1 MFPAL
6 SRPARRWALLIA
18 VLAAVSVVTQF
29 LHLNALR
36 AEPPAATAWDMA
48 RYFTIL
54 TNLLVAVTFTVIS
67 RPIRDGV
74 PAAWLAALTLA
85 MVIVGAVYH
94 LLLSHLVDFTGIG
107 WWADHGLHTVGPLA
121 ILAWWLIHAPKRRL
135 DYADLPI
142 FVLWPA
148 IYAAYALG
156 RGAQDGVYPYPFVDL
171 ATLGREAVAVNLAG
185 LTVVFLLGG
194 VGMISIGRYADR

>member
-6 SRPARRWALLIA
+6 SRPARRWALMIA
-18 VLAAVSVVTQF
+18 LLAAVSVVAQF
-29 LHLNALR
+29 LHLNAER
-36 AEPPAATAWDMA
+36 AEPMAATAWDMA
-48 RYFTIL
+48 LYFTIL
-54 TNLLVAVTFTVIS
+54 TNLMVAVTFAVIS

-85 MVIVGAVYH
+85 MVMVGGVYH
-94 LLLSHLVDFTGIG
+94 VLLSHLVEFTGLG
-107 WWADHGLHTVGPLA
+107 WWADHGLHTVGPIA
-121 ILAWWLIHAPKRRL
+121 ILLWWLVYAPKRRL
-135 DYADLPI
+135 DYADLPMFI
-142 FVLWPA
+142 LWPV

-171 ATLGREAVAVNLAG
+171 TALSRAAVAVNLAG

-194 VGMISIGRYADR
+194 VLMILIGRFADR

>member
-1 MFPAL
+1 MFPTL

-18 VLAAVSVVTQF
+18 LLAAVSVVAQF

-54 TNLLVAVTFTVIS
+54 TNLLVAVTFAVIS
-67 RPIRDGV
+67 RPIRDGL
-74 PAAWLAALTLA
+74 PAAWVAALTFA
-85 MVIVGAVYH
+85 MVMVGGIYH
-94 LLLSHLVDFTGIG
+94 LLLSHLVSFTGLG

-121 ILAWWLIHAPKRRL
+121 ILGWWLIHAPKRRL

-148 IYAAYALG
+148 IYAAYALA

-171 ATLGREAVAVNLAG
+171 TTLSRVAVAVNFAG